1 MGKLPGKRSTLEIGR
16 SRYGVFLYRIAHLE
30 CHGSDALPVAVQ
42 KYKVIG
48 TIAAV
53 LQMYTFL
60 GGGVHL

>member
-1 MGKLPGKRSTLEIGR
+1 LFC
-16 SRYGVFLYRIAHLE
+16 V
-30 CHGSDALPVAVQ
+30 V